1 MLPYPEFAPPFAS
14 CQRWRISSLVSPLIK
29 LGHFEEAK
37 TFMRESIALC
47 EKAKNRW
54 GMGTAYRYLGSVY
67 LAEGQFAKAQFHFRK
82 SLELFGEY
90 TEG

>member
-1 MLPYPEFAPPFAS
+1 
-14 CQRWRISSLVSPLIK
+14 
-29 LGHFEEAK
+29 
-37 TFMRESIALC
+37 MRESIALC